1 VPPGPPWADD
11 TQGQGPRPGHG
22 GPRPEH
28 GGPRPGT
35 GPGSGPE
42 TESVPDGYISLY
54 DTSGLPIYRGVPPR
68 GPDDDEQAIGGRR
81 DNLHEEPEVEP
92 PARRSVWYSITSS
105 RWSLLAVLAVQ
116 AVLSARLIWTNTAF
130 QDEALYL
137 WAGHLELD
145 HLANH
150 APVPNFSSYFSG
162 APVLY
167 PPVGAVA
174 DGLGGLAGARLLSL
188 AFMLLATILLH
199 GMTRRMFGSR
209 MAAFFAAAM
218 FAGLGST
225 AFLGAFATYDAM
237 ALMFLA
243 IATWLGVRSAGVKP
257 GVRVVVLVVAGM
269 VLALAN
275 ATKYASGIFD
285 PVVIAVVALA
295 VAQRRQARAGTFAAI
310 LLTAVTG
317 GLLVVAYLL
326 AGPGYQAGI
335 KFSTLTR
342 AAGTDTSSL
351 VLTMSFRWVGV
362 VIVLALL
369 GAIVISYAWRRWST
383 SMLGWVLFLASLLAP
398 VEQARISTSVSLFKH
413 VDYGA
418 WFAAAAVGYLF
429 AALPNAIERI
439 RGPLLAGGLAVLAL
453 AGALGASIVSRQ
465 YDGWPVSSQM
475 TSVLTSQ
482 GRPGAVYLVEDSNV
496 ESYYLRA
503 TVTPNQMNNTFYYG
517 YTDPK
522 TGQYIANGPAYAAA
536 IKERR
541 FKFIV
546 LDFGDTA
553 GTDKEIMADIR
564 TYGGYRAIATIP
576 FQTAA
581 GAGEYEVWES

>member
-1 VPPGPPWADD
+1 
-11 TQGQGPRPGHG
+11 
-22 GPRPEH
+22 
-28 GGPRPGT
+28 
-35 GPGSGPE
+35 
-42 TESVPDGYISLY
+42 
-54 DTSGLPIYRGVPPR
+54 
-68 GPDDDEQAIGGRR
+68 
-81 DNLHEEPEVEP
+81 
-92 PARRSVWYSITSS
+92 
-105 RWSLLAVLAVQ
+105 
-116 AVLSARLIWTNTAF
+116 
-130 QDEALYL
+130 
-137 WAGHLELD
+137 
-145 HLANH
+145 
-150 APVPNFSSYFSG
+150 
-162 APVLY
+162 
-167 PPVGAVA
+167 
-174 DGLGGLAGARLLSL
+174 
-188 AFMLLATILLH
+188 MLLATFLLH
-199 GMTRRMFGSR
+199 GVTRRMFGSR

-237 ALMFLA
+237 ALMLLA
-243 IATWLGVRSAGVKP
+243 VATWLGVRSAGAKP

-269 VLALAN
+269 ILALAN

-295 VAQRRQARAGTFAAI
+295 VAQRRQAKAATFAAI

-317 GLLVVAYLL
+317 GLLVAAYIL

-342 AAGTDTSSL
+342 AAGTDTPSA
-351 VLTMSFRWVGV
+351 VLLMSFRWVGI

-369 GAIVISYAWRRWST
+369 GAIVISFAWRRWST
-383 SMLGWVLFLASLLAP
+383 SLLGWALFLASLLAP
-398 VEQARISTSVSLFKH
+398 IEQARISTSVSLFKH

-439 RGPLLAGGLAVLAL
+439 RGPLLAGGLAVLVMAS
-453 AGALGASIVSRQ
+453 ALGVSIVSRQ
-465 YDGWPVSSQM
+465 YAAWPVSSQL
-475 TSVLTSQ
+475 TSVLMSH

-503 TVTPNQMNNTFYYG
+503 AVKPNQMYNTFYFG

-522 TGQYIANGPAYAAA
+522 TGQYVANAPAYASA

-541 FKFIV
+541 FTFIV

-553 GTDKEIMADIR
+553 GTDKEIVADIR
-564 TYGGYRAIATIP
+564 KYGGYRVVATIP

-581 GAGEYEVWES
+581 AAGQYEVWELTRPTSSR